1 MTGPDAVCDPEVM
14 NDTAQPGASQ
24 APVPPLGPA
33 PQGAPQPDPAAYA
46 PRPMLESEARTW
58 SMLIHILALAAVILS
73 GGFLGFVVPLVIWM
87 IFRERSALVDFHGKQ
102 NLNLQLTLLVV
113 SAAAVVI
120 GVITV
125 GFGFLL
131 TGPLWLAYSIY
142 ALVIS
147 IIAGVRANSGQYYRI
162 GFTIQFI
169 K

>member
-1 MTGPDAVCDPEVM
+1 M
-14 NDTAQPGASQ
+14 NDTTHSGAPA
-24 APVPPLGPA
+24 APVPPAGSASAGPV
-33 PQGAPQPDPAAYA
+33 PTGATPYA
-46 PRPMLESEARTW
+46 PRPMLEAEARTW
-58 SMLIHILALAAVILS
+58 SMLIHVLALAAVVLS

-113 SAAAVVI
+113 SVAAVVI
-120 GVITV
+120 GFITV

-131 TGPLWLAYSIY
+131 TGPLWLAYGIY

-147 IIAGVRANSGQYYRI
+147 IVAAVKASSGQYYRI
-162 GFTIQFI
+162 GFTIPFI